1 MKKVWKSIRESSREN
16 GTVNKNKY
24 GGNYLNG
31 SSLGKGF
38 VKQDLNWKYSPKRIL
53 LSISILVSGR
63 QEDMEKCVASLDKL
77 RRRVPCELILTDTG
91 CPKQLQGWLKQK
103 ADKVLKFTWCNDF
116 AAARNVGLRAAAGE
130 WFMFM
135 DDDEWFEDTAE
146 IEKFFLSG
154 EYKRYQSASYI
165 VRNYVNREGTVWRD
179 THLTRMTRRRPD
191 SRFFYPV
198 HESLWPLLDPEKAL
212 EDFAHHY
219 GYAYVDQEAAIA
231 KRRRNLQILLPAIEE
246 DPHCM
251 KHYLQAVAEYYSM
264 DEYES
269 AYEIADKGIAGCEP
283 DREENVPHIDGLYAA
298 AVRMRLRGGH
308 SQEAARMGQDYLENA
323 PISDL
328 AKASIC
334 GDLAVAYGELG
345 ENQSCRRYLWDY
357 LEWKVFFTQDK
368 AAWLKQETVVLDS
381 CFENYQYKKVMGW
394 GFAAMLSLGDGE
406 GAEALL
412 AEEPLEW
419 WMDVVR
425 RWYSLASEDGRG
437 KWQADF
443 QGLIGQLELQEREE
457 HSQNED
463 RNKGYVRMRQL
474 YEILTMPE
482 TETEQGLPGTQDSG
496 KTETEPAQAGAEL
509 PAEEAGRNNDVAK
522 EMEALAGMMK
532 EKIRLLIGQGQRPA
546 ALEVIRQLQG
556 YFPGDTELAQLREM
570 CETGTD

>member
-1 MKKVWKSIRESSREN
+1 MKKVWENIRESSREN

-31 SSLGKGF
+31 SSLGKSF
-38 VKQDLNWKYSPKRIL
+38 AKQDLNWKYNPKRIL

-116 AAARNVGLRAAAGE
+116 AAARNVGLQAAVGE

-191 SRFFYPV
+191 SRFFYPI
-198 HESLWPLLDPEKAL
+198 HESLWPLLDPEKVL

-269 AYEIADKGIAGCEP
+269 AYKIADKGIASCEP

-308 SQEAARMGQDYLENA
+308 SPEAARMGQDYLENA

-345 ENQSCRRYLWDY
+345 ENQICRRYLWDY
-357 LEWKVFFTQDK
+357 LKWKIFFTQDK

-394 GFAAMLSLGDGE
+394 GFAAMLSLRDAE

-412 AEEPLEW
+412 AKEPLEW
-419 WMDVVR
+419 WTDVVR
-425 RWYSLASEDGRG
+425 RWYAQASEGSRI

-443 QGLIGQLELQEREE
+443 ESLIGQLDMPEGAADSRQGGKEE
-457 HSQNED
+457 SYAH
-463 RNKGYVRMRQL
+463 VRQL
-474 YEILTMPE
+474 YGILTMPE
-482 TETEQGLPGTQDSG
+482 TETGQELPGTQESG
-496 KTETEPAQAGAEL
+496 RAETESAQAG
-509 PAEEAGRNNDVAK
+509 EALSMEGTGQNNDVTK

-532 EKIRLLIGQGQRPA
+532 EKIRLLIGQGQHAA

-570 CETGTD
+570 CERITD